1 MDGIIEH
8 HFRVDIAE
16 KVGVNAAV
24 IYNSIVWW
32 CSKNK
37 DNNESYHDGYWWM
50 FHSRSAWVKSFPYL
64 TEQNIK
70 TALAKL
76 CDAGLIVK
84 GCFNEDKFDRT
95 NWYAVTDKGSLV
107 TNNHSLVNSN
117 QSTGCYQPI
126 NIVND
131 NIVNS
136 NLVKERENNNN
147 ARTRE
152 DLIAEI
158 TENTQWVENQM
169 KAGLT
174 KEDVTE
180 LVNYAYDYLFNTTAN
195 EPSKGDVVRCA
206 HYKIQEFKEY
216 KRRAA
221 VKAAPKEERRMAFW
235 KESQRYYAQYSKQ
248 MRNDFV
254 AYYIK
259 DLKED
264 PDLMVF
270 EQWPNF
276 DMPAQLKQWK
286 LKNEQRQSST
296 I

>member
-1 MDGIIEH
+1 M
-8 HFRVDIAE
+8 
-16 KVGVNAAV
+16 
-24 IYNSIVWW
+24 
-32 CSKNK
+32 
-37 DNNESYHDGYWWM
+37 
-50 FHSRSAWVKSFPYL
+50 
-64 TEQNIK
+64 
-70 TALAKL
+70 
-76 CDAGLIVK
+76 
-84 GCFNEDKFDRT
+84 
-95 NWYAVTDKGSLV
+95 
-107 TNNHSLVNSN
+107 
-117 QSTGCYQPI
+117 
-126 NIVND
+126 
-131 NIVNS
+131 
-136 NLVKERENNNN
+136 
-147 ARTRE
+147 
-152 DLIAEI
+152 IAEI